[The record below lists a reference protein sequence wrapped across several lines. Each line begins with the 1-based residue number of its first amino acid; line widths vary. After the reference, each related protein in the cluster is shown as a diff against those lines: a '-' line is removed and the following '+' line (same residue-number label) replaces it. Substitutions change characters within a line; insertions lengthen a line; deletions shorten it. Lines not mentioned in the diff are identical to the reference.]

1 MLNNFFD
8 SSSYKNCYRKPYKN
22 AHTTDIDE
30 CNIEEIKFSNLD
42 EKKKFS

>member
-1 MLNNFFD
+1 LTLLLIKIAIGN
-8 SSSYKNCYRKPYKN
+8 PIKN

>member
-1 MLNNFFD
+1 MGN
-8 SSSYKNCYRKPYKN
+8 PIKN